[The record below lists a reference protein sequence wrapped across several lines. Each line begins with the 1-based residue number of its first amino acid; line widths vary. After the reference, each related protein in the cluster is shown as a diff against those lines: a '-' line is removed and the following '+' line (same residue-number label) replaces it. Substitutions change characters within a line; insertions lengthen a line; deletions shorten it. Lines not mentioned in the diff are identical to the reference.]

1 MLWIHGDPGLGKAF
15 LASSVIEAPSHEP
28 TNDHLPQILDFHCRY
43 SNEQEN
49 TLVSFLQCFLLQ
61 PFELK
66 SNHLV
71 VWDALDRLRK
81 HAILDHAK
89 ADSIPSLVQA
99 LSETATQFALL
110 HRGVDGLDE
119 LDEPGELVRI
129 LLDLQ
134 STLETVLVVIVSRK
148 EEVIMKVS
156 CDARGVTM
164 LPIVAGDTRADASK
178 YVQGRLARLR

>member
-1 MLWIHGDPGLGKAF
+1 MF
-15 LASSVIEAPSHEP
+15 S
-28 TNDHLPQILDFHCRY
+28 T
-43 SNEQEN
+43 
-49 TLVSFLQCFLLQ
+49 T
-61 PFELK
+61 
-66 SNHLV
+66 NHLV
-71 VWDALDRLRK
+71 VWNASDRLRK
-81 HAILDHAK
+81 HAILDHAT

-119 LDEPGELVRI
+119 LNEPGELVRI

-134 STLETVLVVIVSRK
+134 STLETVFLVVIVSRK

-164 LPIVAGDTRADASK
+164 LPIIVGDTRADVSK
-178 YVQGRLARLR
+178 YVQGRLAHLR